1 MENPESLHKKYIE
14 TLKKDPLYLYEDFS
28 KRINENGIHA
38 EFPEFAPV
46 VHFLKEK
53 VHDEITNALCVEN
66 KYIRA
71 LRDQLDLELVS
82 ISISKSWYP
91 YDSTIRAI
99 YSAIKF
105 FDFAERTTIESSNMQ
120 YYHSYRYLYYLDR
133 LIDQA
138 PSLIIFPTY
147 LNLSAIDMLKMFGS
161 PIYIVGVN
169 TKNEY
174 VDEFL
179 QTPAEFFIH
188 DINHIRRFSE
198 NNEAKYE
205 DAIKKGEDR
214 MTYYRKQRNFMSKV
228 IDMILIKKEMPP
240 EEKDIRQ
247 VLKIILFEILHEEAE
262 PPIQELVCER
272 ILRPSS
278 DIYIGPKGAKF
289 NEIGV
294 SKDRALDIV
303 PVTTPGASLLAFVRF
318 KLWYGFYDDV
328 NNINTQIASLSSRK
342 VNVIASAAQR
352 LLSDICGKNDYDI
365 AELTKLITDN
375 KGLNEPKY
383 ESVFHKIND
392 SYAEEV
398 NNINKDNPFT
408 GIRPETKKEDFF
420 DKIYENKNIPWT
432 GITKPDLSAFVPLNQ
447 KYSEVRG
454 GGNNSSV
461 YYFTRMFVNRSR
473 FLIDNKRFTTR
484 KRHQSSKKT
493 RKNK

>member
-1 MENPESLHKKYIE
+1 MESPKDLHEKYIK
-14 TLKKDPLYLYEDFS
+14 TLKEDPLSLYEDFS
-28 KRINENGIHA
+28 KRINENGVHA

-46 VHFLKEK
+46 VHFLKTK
-53 VHDEITNALCVEN
+53 VHDKETNELCIKNHYV
-66 KYIRA
+66 RA
-71 LRDQLDLELVS
+71 LRDQLDLELTS

-105 FDFAERTTIESSNMQ
+105 FDFVERVIKSSNMQ

-147 LNLSAIDMLKMFGS
+147 LYLGATDMLKMFGS

-169 TKNEY
+169 TKSEY

-198 NNEAKYE
+198 NNETRYE
-205 DAIKKGEDR
+205 DAIKNGEDK
-214 MTYYRKQRNFMSKV
+214 MTYYRKQRDFMSKV
-228 IDMILIKKEMPP
+228 IDMILIKKDMTE

-262 PPIQELVCER
+262 PPIKELVCESV
-272 ILRPSS
+272 LRPSS

-294 SKDRALDIV
+294 SKEGVLDIV
-303 PVTTPGASLLAFVRF
+303 SVTTPGASLLAFVRF

-328 NNINTQIASLSSRK
+328 NKVNTQIASLSSRK

-352 LLSDICGKNDYDI
+352 LLSDICGKNAYDI

-383 ESVFHKIND
+383 ESVFHKNKD
-392 SYAEEV
+392 PYLEEV
-398 NNINKDNPFT
+398 NKINENSPFT

-420 DKIYENKNIPWT
+420 DEIYENGNIPWT
-432 GITKPDLSAFVPLNQ
+432 GTINPDPSAFVPLNK
-447 KYSEVRG
+447 KYIETHG

-473 FLIDNKRFTTR
+473 FLMDNKRFTRR
-484 KRHQSSKKT
+484 KRDQSSKKT